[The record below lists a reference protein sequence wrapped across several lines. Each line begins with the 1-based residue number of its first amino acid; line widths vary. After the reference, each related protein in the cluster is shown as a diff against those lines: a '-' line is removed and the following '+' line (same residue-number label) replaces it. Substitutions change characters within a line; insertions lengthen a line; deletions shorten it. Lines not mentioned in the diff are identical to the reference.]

1 MIIRLILIFALIG
14 GLGGQVMSEIDTTV
28 TVDAWE
34 YFAITQVEK
43 DSISA
48 EELYL
53 KEISD
58 KALAKEEKKE
68 KITNRVL
75 AVLVVI
81 LLVDKFVN

>member
-1 MIIRLILIFALIG
+1 MF
-14 GLGGQVMSEIDTTV
+14 GQVMTVPAHSDDIGKTLFEVFSVEQDTV
-28 TVDAWE
+28 
-34 YFAITQVEK
+34 I
-43 DSISA
+43 ISK

-58 KALAKEEKKE
+58 KALAKEEKRE